1 MIKGIRVENIKPKL
15 ISPHCEAKIA
25 FEYTRTFQFQVDE
38 KFLKPTLL
46 GHGAFEM
53 PLVVSDQK
61 GGVQLFAGWKY
72 LLPPFSL
79 GLSEQ
84 PIPILVFP
92 FGMTITRIA
101 QTAWQYAFHLALS
114 NLHED
119 GYLAS
124 TALLLRQCP
133 IPQDILMLP
142 KTSLMPPKAHLVTE
156 KLYGVNRRRVERQ
169 EESQT
174 RKSSLGV
181 NNEYK

>member
-61 GGVQLFAGWKY
+61 GCFQLFAGWKY

-92 FGMTITRIA
+92 FETTITRIA

-114 NLHED
+114 
-119 GYLAS
+119 
-124 TALLLRQCP
+124 P

-142 KTSLMPPKAHLVTE
+142 STSLMPPKAHLVTE

-181 NNEYK
+181 NNECK

>member
-1 MIKGIRVENIKPKL
+1 MIKGTRVENIKPKL

-38 KFLKPTLL
+38 KFLKSTLL

-53 PLVVSDQK
+53 PFVVSDQK
-61 GGVQLFAGWKY
+61 GCFQLFAGWKY

-92 FGMTITRIA
+92 FETTITRIA

-142 KTSLMPPKAHLVTE
+142 KTSLMPHKAHLVTE